1 MIETSVYHKDSN
13 TGVYLNFDA
22 VAPLKWK
29 FGLIYCMLHRAYM
42 ICSNQ
47 DLFNAEINKLRS
59 LFIGNSYPSKFF
71 DSVLEKFNLAKAHI
85 IIVLYFSPAF
95 WRGLIRRISP
105 WWGIIE
111 PNTDLTLPYLPDNLV
126 RERG

>member
-71 DSVLEKFNLAKAHI
+71 DSVLEKFNLAKAHM
-85 IIVLYFSPAF
+85 
-95 WRGLIRRISP
+95 
-105 WWGIIE
+105 IE
-111 PNTDLTLPYLPDNLV
+111 KHKGANPQLNLRNV
-126 RERG
+126 SLN